1 MADVYEFHVAGVIG
15 PVVRAAMPELSADSQ
30 GRLSVLTGTAEN
42 ADAVEDLLRLIS
54 DAGLNTTHIL
64 ITREGRW
71 HATAMPGDAVPE
83 VDLSGSGGAI

>member
-1 MADVYEFHVAGVIG
+1 VADVYEFHVAGVIG

-42 ADAVEDLLRLIS
+42 AEAVEDLLRLIS

-64 ITREGRW
+64 ITRESRW
-71 HATAMPGDAVPE
+71 QHSTVPADDASAGE
-83 VDLSGSGGAI
+83 

>member
-42 ADAVEDLLRLIS
+42 AEAVEDLLRLIS

-71 HATAMPGDAVPE
+71 HATAMPGDAMPE